1 MLSSICREKAAAGI
15 FLLKPRS
22 KTSGNGGYITGVFWA
37 AAYTAYTAY
46 IFLRFHKFRDFMMIY
61 DTWEI
66 SSYNSCFSASSFI
79 WNGPMLTLPAVVV
92 WIVRGSRRGPIEP
105 STTLMSDAMSL

>member
-1 MLSSICREKAAAGI
+1 M
-15 FLLKPRS
+15 F
-22 KTSGNGGYITGVFWA
+22 
-37 AAYTAYTAY
+37 
-46 IFLRFHKFRDFMMIY
+46 DFE
-61 DTWEI
+61 T

>member
-1 MLSSICREKAAAGI
+1 MKAAAGI

-22 KTSGNGGYITGVFWA
+22 KTSGNSGYIAGVFLGGCMS
-37 AAYTAYTAY
+37 AYTAY
-46 IFLRFHKFRDFMMIY
+46 IFLRFPIFQILMLIY
-61 DTWEI
+61 AYEI
-66 SSYNSCFSASSFI
+66 SSYNNCFRASSFI

-92 WIVRGSRRGPIEP
+92 WIVNGSRRGPIEP

>member
-1 MLSSICREKAAAGI
+1 MLSSICRGKAAAGI

-22 KTSGNGGYITGVFWA
+22 KTSGNGGYITGVFLA
-37 AAYTAYTAY
+37 AAYTAY
-46 IFLRFHKFRDFMMIY
+46 IFLRFQKFRDFMMIY
-61 DTWEI
+61 YAWAT
-66 SSYNSCFSASSFI
+66 SSYNSCLRASSFI

>member
-1 MLSSICREKAAAGI
+1 MLSSICRGEAAAGI

-22 KTSGNGGYITGVFWA
+22 KTSGNGGYITGYFGRLH
-37 AAYTAYTAY
+37 
-46 IFLRFHKFRDFMMIY
+46 ILHIFFLRFQKFRDFMMIY

-66 SSYNSCFSASSFI
+66 SSYNNCFRASSFI

-92 WIVRGSRRGPIEP
+92 WIVNGSRRGPIEP

>member
-1 MLSSICREKAAAGI
+1 MLSSICRRKAAAGI
-15 FLLKPRS
+15 FLLKPLS
-22 KTSGNGGYITGVFWA
+22 KTSGNGGYITGIFLGGCVS
-37 AAYTAYTAY
+37 AYTAY
-46 IFLRFHKFRDFMMIY
+46 IFLRFQNFRDFMMIY

-66 SSYNSCFSASSFI
+66 SSYNSCLSASSFI

-105 STTLMSDAMSL
+105 STTLISDAMSL

>member
-1 MLSSICREKAAAGI
+1 MLSSICRGKAAAGI

-46 IFLRFHKFRDFMMIY
+46 IFLRFQKFRDFMMIY
-61 DTWEI
+61 NAWALLRI
-66 SSYNSCFSASSFI
+66 IIA
-79 WNGPMLTLPAVVV
+79 
-92 WIVRGSRRGPIEP
+92 
-105 STTLMSDAMSL
+105 